1 MWKKENLRLLR
12 SCLRFLA
19 VILQR
24 WFIRHKSSES
34 VLITCLYRDVRRA
47 ALLNIPLSPIT
58 MDAVLART
66 RDSDTIMRKLVYS
79 AILNQHCF
87 DSDGAGMG
95 VVHPRVLTI
104 AQREFI
110 IRNGLGDREPAVR
123 QAAGSLLGTWVD
135 VARGDVKND
144 KSKSLKDDVLALLS
158 LFDLMESTVAED
170 ALLSVFD
177 RRHDISDH
185 LEFEG
190 GFDRTTSVGRA
201 NWYLPRRMLG

>member
-1 MWKKENLRLLR
+1 
-12 SCLRFLA
+12 
-19 VILQR
+19 
-24 WFIRHKSSES
+24 
-34 VLITCLYRDVRRA
+34 
-47 ALLNIPLSPIT
+47 